1 MPQSVVKMLRLFKR
15 HILIPLLLTVF
26 AVSFTAEAAPNK
38 WESLKTERTDAKTI
52 VKETEIEIKTASSTI
67 IVTSNHSV
75 QIKIF
80 TILGRLVSS
89 DSLPPGTN
97 QLTLPAHGVYL
108 VKIGN
113 LTCKVAV

>member
-1 MPQSVVKMLRLFKR
+1 MLRFLKR
-15 HILIPLLLTVF
+15 HIPAILLL
-26 AVSFTAEAAPNK
+26 AVSAVPLTAEAAPNK
-38 WESLKTERTDAKTI
+38 WESLKSERTDAKTV

-67 IVTSNHSV
+67 IVTSNHQV

-80 TILGRLVSS
+80 TILGRLVCS
-89 DSLPPGTN
+89 DSHPPGTN

>member
-1 MPQSVVKMLRLFKR
+1 MFKVFR
-15 HILIPLLLTVF
+15 KYLIILLVAI
-26 AVSFTAEAAPNK
+26 AAAAPAVAASNK
-38 WESLKTERTDAKTI
+38 WETLKTERADAKTV

-67 IVTSNHSV
+67 IVTANHSV

-80 TILGRLVSS
+80 TILGRMVNSET
-89 DSLPPGTN
+89 LPAGTN

>member
-1 MPQSVVKMLRLFKR
+1 MLKVIRKY
-15 HILIPLLLTVF
+15 ILISLLT
-26 AVSFTAEAAPNK
+26 AALAIPLAAASNK
-38 WESLKTERTDAKTI
+38 WEPLKTERTDAKTV
-52 VKETEIEIKTASSTI
+52 VKETELEIKTASSTI

-89 DSLPPGTN
+89 E
-97 QLTLPAHGVYL
+97 TLPAGTSQLSLPSHGVYL

-113 LTCKVAV
+113 LTCKVAI

>member
-1 MPQSVVKMLRLFKR
+1 MP
-15 HILIPLLLTVF
+15 P
-26 AVSFTAEAAPNK
+26 AATSNK
-38 WESLKTERTDAKTI
+38 WEPLKTERTDAKTV
-52 VKETEIEIKTASSTI
+52 VKETELEIKTASSTI

-89 DSLPPGTN
+89 ETLPAGTS
-97 QLTLPAHGVYL
+97 QLSLPAHGVYL

-113 LTCKVAV
+113 LTCKVAI